1 MKEMTVEATIDNI
14 DKVTDFVNEQLEENN
29 CSMKAQMQIDVAI
42 DELFGNIAHYAYSP
56 EIGNATVQIE
66 VPTNLTPEARR
77 KLKEFEQECNGSRRS
92 RGFGSGSAA

>member
-1 MKEMTVEATIDNI
+1 MRRRFTLFTVMFS
-14 DKVTDFVNEQLEENN
+14 VTLNRVL
-29 CSMKAQMQIDVAI
+29 
-42 DELFGNIAHYAYSP
+42 SP
-56 EIGNATVQIE
+56 ERKIRLRGKGIVAMNNPSVHGDEYATVQIE